1 MYKLK
6 ELISDHLTEDTPVN
20 PKALILAGAPG
31 AGKSSF
37 IEGVKDA
44 LILNVDDYYIR
55 NLKDLGVSLDL
66 KNADAEVR
74 SKAAK
79 AMAAAN
85 KEFRPMTREIILGK
99 KNFILDGTAASSRPT
114 LQMKEELEELGYEV
128 MMVYV
133 FASLEKSLD
142 RNETRFQRSQGEDR
156 SLPPAIV
163 MRTWNLITQNYD
175 LYKDEFGDNFISVVN
190 DKALKKGEPQK
201 SLEDLLSTYVD
212 PYRPTDTKPKTDK
225 QKERSQKSREDL
237 YKQIEDFV
245 ASNKVEDIKQNS
257 FTKKEAKQKVNQFFS

>member
-6 ELISDHLTEDTPVN
+6 DILNEVLQENQDN

-44 LILNVDDYYIR
+44 LILNVDNYYMR
-55 NLKDLGVSLDL
+55 NLKDAGVSFDL
-66 KNADAEVR
+66 KNADAEDR

-85 KEFRPMTREIILGK
+85 KEFKPMTREIILGK
-99 KNFILDGTAASSRPT
+99 KNFILDGTAASSKQT
-114 LQMKEELEELGYEV
+114 LELKQQLEELGYDV
-128 MMVYV
+128 LMVYV
-133 FASLEKSLD
+133 FASLEKALD

-163 MRTWNLITQNYD
+163 MRTWNLVTQNFD
-175 LYKDEFGDNFISVVN
+175 LYKNEFGNNFVPVVN
-190 DKALKKGEPQK
+190 DKALEKGESQK
-201 SLEDLLSTYVD
+201 SLEDLIKTYID
-212 PYRPTDTKPKTDK
+212 PYKPTDTKPKTDK
-225 QKERSQKSREDL
+225 QKERSRASREAL
-237 YKQIEDFV
+237 NKQIEDFV
-245 ASNKVEDIKQNS
+245 SSNKVEDIKQS
-257 FTKKEAKQKVNQFFS
+257 SVSKKEAKQRVNQFFS